1 MGIFIFILGL
11 LIGSFLNV
19 CIYRVPKGESVAFP
33 PSHCTSCSTKIK
45 SYDLIPVISYIF
57 LGGKCRGCGEKISIR
72 YPVLELFTGIM
83 FYLTYIQYGLT
94 LNTLKFIILISI
106 LIVTAMIDFDTHYT
120 YSYITYSGIA
130 IGVIF
135 MLIEKFYLNQAITTY
150 LIGLG
155 IGVLVIGAIV
165 FLTRGMGEGDI
176 EIAALCG
183 IFIGWQNTLAML
195 LLSFVLGAL
204 YGVTLIIFRQK
215 SRKDEIAFGP
225 FLAMGSII
233 AIFWGNRLISIYSG
247 LFF

>member
-1 MGIFIFILGL
+1 
-11 LIGSFLNV
+11 
-19 CIYRVPKGESVAFP
+19 
-33 PSHCTSCSTKIK
+33 
-45 SYDLIPVISYIF
+45 
-57 LGGKCRGCGEKISIR
+57 
-72 YPVLELFTGIM
+72 
-83 FYLTYIQYGLT
+83 
-94 LNTLKFIILISI
+94 
-106 LIVTAMIDFDTHYT
+106 MIDFDTHYT

-130 IGVIF
+130 IGAIF
-135 MLIEKFYLNQAITTY
+135 MLIERFYLNQAITTY

-204 YGVTLIIFRQK
+204 YGITLIIFRQK
-215 SRKDEIAFGP
+215 SRKDEIAFVP